1 MEYTKVRG
9 VRGLKWC
16 FVEASITRGEG
27 GGCLSL
33 HKGASEGPF
42 DQYSEFHYE
51 W

>member
-27 GGCLSL
+27 GGGGLES
-33 HKGASEGPF
+33 S
-42 DQYSEFHYE
+42 
-51 W
+51 